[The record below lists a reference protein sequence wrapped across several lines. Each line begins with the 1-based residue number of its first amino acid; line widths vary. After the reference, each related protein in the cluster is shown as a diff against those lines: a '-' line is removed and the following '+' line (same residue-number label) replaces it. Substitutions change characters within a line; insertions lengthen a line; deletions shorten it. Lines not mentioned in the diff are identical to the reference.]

1 MRWFFIIAFIVV
13 SLLPAPVVAQVEK
26 PDLILRLAPGSYF
39 SEVHPGENHR
49 AYMEIENSSKE
60 AITGIKLYADAPRDW
75 IVELKPDNIAY
86 LAPGAIQTIDI
97 NIKPASSA
105 TRREYTVTIIAES
118 NQVTRRVM
126 GIWMRVE
133 RTSSLW
139 LWIGVAIG
147 AAVVAGFILVYRHFG
162 RQ

>member
-1 MRWFFIIAFIVV
+1 
-13 SLLPAPVVAQVEK
+13 
-26 PDLILRLAPGSYF
+26 
-39 SEVHPGENHR
+39 
-49 AYMEIENSSKE
+49 
-60 AITGIKLYADAPRDW
+60 
-75 IVELKPDNIAY
+75 LKPDNIAY

-118 NQVTRRVM
+118 NQMTRRVM

>member
-1 MRWFFIIAFIVV
+1 MRWFFVIAFIVAI
-13 SLLPAPVVAQVEK
+13 LLPAPVVAQAEK

-39 SEVHPGENHR
+39 NEVKPGEDHR

-60 AITGIKLYADAPRDW
+60 AITDIRLYADAPRDW
-75 IVELKPDNIAY
+75 AVELNPNSIAY

-118 NQVTRRVM
+118 NQMTRRVM
-126 GIWMRVE
+126 TLWMRVE
-133 RTSSLW
+133 RTSTLW
-139 LWIGVAIG
+139 LWIGAAIG
-147 AAVVAGFILVYRHFG
+147 AAVIAGFILVYRRFG